1 MLKAGVSAFGDP
13 EVLGALQL
21 ISMFPS
27 FLFSEIQEAKGRS
40 LGQDEKPG
48 LSLTAGDQ
56 GRLPEG

>member
-40 LGQDEKPG
+40 LGKMK
-48 LSLTAGDQ
+48 SLVCH
-56 GRLPEG
+56 